1 MYSQEKIQQAIETI
15 LSELGK
21 WQLSASTIQDYRLHY
36 QELLSYISEANITEI
51 KGETILNFLKIRFG
65 IEVSDF
71 YVKGLDHRSNR
82 RLRPLALL
90 NSYIETDSFNPACRQ
105 ESPPFACPDGFLE
118 SYEGF
123 LEYLMNKGLKP
134 STLRTHRKTVER
146 LINISPMTGL
156 GQRI

>member
-21 WQLSASTIQDYRLHY
+21 WQLSASTIQDYRFHY

-118 SYEGF
+118 
-123 LEYLMNKGLKP
+123 YLMNKGLKP
-134 STLRTHRKTVER
+134 STLRTNRKTVER